1 LNRSRAIAWAGLGA
15 GLLSNYWLLEWWLS
29 ERTDTPRSWVSDL
42 ATRTEATG
50 WRFQALAIFSG
61 LAICAFA
68 AMLARRP
75 SPAAAQVQEHRS
87 LFRRGRPLGRI
98 PSRRSAG
105 LLALLAVGAFAT
117 VAGAA
122 PLSCPEGIEPSCTLA
137 EDPGDVVHALATGG
151 EIVATVL
158 AFLFLGL
165 ALLSPQ
171 ERGRP
176 LGRIPSQRSAAPS
189 AGRVTLAIGAAW
201 VALTVLTGVSYLSG
215 DIDAIKGLVQR
226 ADQILFG
233 IWLALLGLWA
243 YHSEAPE

>member
-1 LNRSRAIAWAGLGA
+1 MNRPRTIAWAGLGA

-50 WRFQALAIFSG
+50 WRFQALAILSG
-61 LAICAFA
+61 LAIAAFA
-68 AMLARRP
+68 ALLLRVIAISPREGVKWR
-75 SPAAAQVQEHRS
+75 SPARGEGMVRWG
-87 LFRRGRPLGRI
+87 LF
-98 PSRRSAG
+98 
-105 LLALLAVGAFAT
+105 ALLAVGIFAT

-137 EDPGDVVHALATGG
+137 EDPADVVHALATGG

-165 ALLSPQ
+165 AFLSLGDRHFPP
-171 ERGRP
+171 RG
-176 LGRIPSQRSAAPS
+176 GEMAITHSS
-189 AGRVTLAIGAAW
+189 AGWSTLGMGAVW
-201 VALTVLTGVSYLSG
+201 LALTVLTGVAYLSG
-215 DIDAIKGLVQR
+215 DVDAVKGLLQR

-233 IWLALLGLWA
+233 VWLALLGLWA
-243 YHSEAPE
+243 AHHSDAPE